1 MELLGK
7 FEQKMD
13 LIKEI
18 SNRNASLLTGTLE
31 EKYVEALSVAIS
43 MALIEYDAHM
53 RVIKVGDKEYLEIK
67 KELKEKEERLAQSL
81 KEREEKLTILLKQ
94 NKK

>member
-1 MELLGK
+1 MELLDK
-7 FEQKMD
+7 FKQKMD

-18 SNRNASLLTGTLE
+18 SSKNASLLTGTLE
-31 EKYVEALSVAIS
+31 EKYVDVVSVAIS

-53 RVIKVGDKEYLEIK
+53 RVIKDGDKEYLEIK

-94 NKK
+94 NK